1 MPAPQNMMHHTA
13 LMPLQQTVVEP
24 FFNHYLQHL
33 PALAIGKGKGLRQGR
48 LALKRQFFAL

>member
-1 MPAPQNMMHHTA
+1 MMHHTA